1 MKKSNPH
8 RKCTDL
14 PRYVSAFLIGPMVY
28 GVIAFLTNV
37 AEYVGDSSKYI
48 HNGMTSSDVLDTC
61 LSIQLK
67 ESATILLKDLKQ
79 LLKAL
84 KIKSL
89 KYKSM
94 ITIGRSH
101 GIHAEPI
108 TFGLKLASFYEE
120 FKNQYELRA
129 SDIDL
134 NEDWLHYL
142 DFRNYD
148 LYSKEVED
156 FCAAFLKEIAATCSF
171 SKVVLGRLVR
181 TLLDDLFLSAI

>member
-1 MKKSNPH
+1 MEKLGQIPKGVSSVVKKRARINVKRIHQIESKVKH
-8 RKCTDL
+8 D
-14 PRYVSAFLIGPMVY
+14 
-28 GVIAFLTNV
+28 VIAFLTNV

-84 KIKSL
+84 KVKSL

-101 GIHAEPI
+101 GIHAEP
-108 TFGLKLASFYEE
+108 TDG
-120 FKNQYELRA
+120 
-129 SDIDL
+129 
-134 NEDWLHYL
+134 
-142 DFRNYD
+142 
-148 LYSKEVED
+148 
-156 FCAAFLKEIAATCSF
+156 
-171 SKVVLGRLVR
+171 
-181 TLLDDLFLSAI
+181 